1 MSARP
6 RPIRSAFLG
15 FILLVTVIPAALFI
29 LFEEALF
36 QPIVRRDLALRAD
49 ITARAVSDGVGLF
62 IDGILQS
69 GSYVGEVVAASFDAA
84 GLDGPRKSRLA
95 EEAALAA
102 IDRYAFIRSITAL
115 DGQGMVILA
124 QPRGEGLI
132 GTYLGDAPG
141 LAELSGLGM
150 SSAYVSPVDGRAAVA
165 ILSTARGYAFIIEAS
180 LESLE
185 INRIR
190 VNSVVDFDLRIM
202 DARGVVVVGPERE
215 VATRVN
221 YGNLVRGFEGRSLRR
236 FAIDGREELGL
247 SREVEGIGWSVLV
260 SWDRARFLAAM
271 DLIRALS
278 IGLTGLLIVAATAV
292 AIRGSDSFAR
302 PLTGLAAF
310 AASYA
315 SNDGGRIAPS
325 AAFPVPEGGV
335 AEFAALRESLELMR
349 TRIEDREAG
358 LRAALAQR
366 DTLLK
371 EVHHRVK
378 NHLQIVSS
386 MLGLQQG
393 GLEDPGAIA
402 ALEESRRRV
411 QALALIHETLYQT
424 EDVGYVDFGSYLA
437 HLVPEILSAYP
448 SCADVRLDLALP
460 DDWLLMPIDQAIPSG
475 LIMGE
480 LVSNAAKHAFRAG
493 KPGRLRVAAAREG
506 ELVYFEIEDD
516 GPGFDRKEAC
526 GGTSLGIVLVDA
538 LAAQLKAELGCRAGN
553 GCAWRVSFRSAPNL

>member
-1 MSARP
+1 MSARQ

-15 FILLVTVIPAALFI
+15 FILVVTVIPAALFI

-69 GSYVGEVVAASFDAA
+69 GSYVGEVVAASFEAA

-115 DGQGMVILA
+115 DGEGMVVLA

-132 GTYLGDAPG
+132 GAYLGDAPG
-141 LAELSGLGM
+141 LAELHSLGM
-150 SSAYVSPVDGRAAVA
+150 SSGYVSPVDGRAAVA

-460 DDWLLMPIDQAIPSG
+460 DDRLLMPIDQAIPSG